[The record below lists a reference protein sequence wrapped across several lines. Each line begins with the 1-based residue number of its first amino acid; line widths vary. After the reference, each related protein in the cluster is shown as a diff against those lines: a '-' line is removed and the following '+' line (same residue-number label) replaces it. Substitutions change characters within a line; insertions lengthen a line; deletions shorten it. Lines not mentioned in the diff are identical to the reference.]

1 MNQVMNRVIT
11 LFVRTAALFAMVMW
25 AATSYGADGSS
36 LKPPPGAR
44 VAIVVFEDLECPDCA
59 RAFPLLQEAG
69 KKHSIPV
76 VLRDF
81 PLSAHP
87 WSFDAAVFA
96 RYFDTKSEKLGV
108 DFRGY
113 IFQNQPQIT
122 KQNLRQYADKFA
134 NDNKSPLP
142 FVVDPEGKLKEKII
156 ADRDLGTQIGLQHTP
171 TIFVI
176 GNAGAATPAVEVED
190 RTQID
195 QIIEDMQKKAA
206 AAAPAKTPAKKGAA
220 KKPTK

>member
-1 MNQVMNRVIT
+1 MNRLIT
-11 LFVRTAALFAMVMW
+11 LFLYTFVALAVGTAPAVSFA
-25 AATSYGADGSS
+25 ADGSS

-59 RAFPLLQEAG
+59 RAFPILQEAG
-69 KKHSIPV
+69 KKHGIPV

-87 WSFDAAVFA
+87 WSFEAAVFA

-113 IFQNQPQIT
+113 IFKNQPQIT
-122 KQNLRQYADKFA
+122 KQNLRQFVDKFA
-134 NDNKSPLP
+134 DENKSPLP
-142 FVVDPEGKLKEKII
+142 FVVDPEGKLKDKIM
-156 ADRDLGTQIGLQHTP
+156 ADRDEGSKIGLQHTP

-176 GNAGAATPAVEVED
+176 GNGGPATPAVEVDD

-195 QIIEDMQKKAA
+195 QIIEDMLKK
-206 AAAPAKTPAKKGAA
+206 AAPAKAAPKKAAPKKSAK
-220 KKPTK
+220 

>member
-1 MNQVMNRVIT
+1 MMNRVIK
-11 LFVRTAALFAMVMW
+11 LFVRTAALFAIVMS
-25 AATSYGADGSS
+25 AAASYGADGSS

-59 RAFPLLQEAG
+59 RAFPLLQDAG

-122 KQNLRQYADKFA
+122 KQNLREYADKFA
-134 NDNKSPLP
+134 KDNNSPLP
-142 FVVDPEGKLKEKII
+142 FAVDPEGKLKEKII

-206 AAAPAKTPAKKGAA
+206 AAAPAKTPAKKGTA